1 MSVIIS
7 IHFNW
12 YVRET
17 IKANN
22 RNAIEENRGTNK
34 TEIFFV
40 CFVQQTIDIAMCIAF
55 KTIGPKV
62 FAI

>member
-1 MSVIIS
+1 MNKYKNVIIS

-22 RNAIEENRGTNK
+22 RNAKQRK
-34 TEIFFV
+34 TEAGIKQPDIF
-40 CFVQQTIDIAMCIAF
+40 CFVLCNAQPKCMPF
-55 KTIGPKV
+55 K
-62 FAI
+62 